1 MDFSSDG
8 DLNNT
13 PIGLVYGSW
22 GSTVPQNAPSNLTY
36 GVLLSVIFNISRIM
50 QIVTGKDNS
59 NRIRTF
65 VRYKDYNEWRAWR
78 EIQFIS

>member
-1 MDFSSDG
+1 MAFLSDD

-36 GVLLSVIFNISRIM
+36 GVLLSVIINTSRIM
-50 QIVTGKDNS
+50 QIVTGRDSS
-59 NRIRTF
+59 NRIHTF
-65 VRYKDYNEWRAWR
+65 VRYKDYNEWREWR
-78 EIQFIS
+78 EIQFVS